1 MNTESVVEFLSEIP
15 LIQRLP
21 SSSVTKIAEL
31 VKVKHYDEG
40 KFVIPNG
47 ECEGVYFILEG
58 EAEVLWYSVEAIHLD
73 PVLKRYDYF
82 GCGVTAYVVVASSKL
97 TCLVLASQHC
107 GLLQPKSIWDALE
120 RQENAPVESILQLD
134 PIKVNLFQAITLP
147 YALRLRNVFGGQ
159 LIGHALAAASKTV
172 DCSKT
177 VHHLQA
183 YFLLVGDNN
192 IPIKYEVHRVHDGKS
207 FDSRRVE
214 AVQKGNVLFT
224 MLASFQKEG
233 KGFEYQDAV
242 MPLVPAP
249 DMSLPLEE
257 LRERRI
263 IDPRL
268 PRTFRNK
275 MAITKYEFS
284 PIEIRFCY
292 PDISTKQTKSLPRL
306 KYWFRAKGKLSD
318 DQALHRC
325 VVAYT
330 SDILF
335 LEVSGNPHRQSGL
348 KLRVL
353 SLNHTMWFHRPVKA
367 DDWLL
372 FVIKSPSSFADRGV
386 VLGQMFNQNGELV
399 VTALQEG
406 LLRVAREPHTT
417 IKPKL

>member
-224 MLASFQKEG
+224 MLASFQWLFFMQKEG

-263 IDPRL
+263 IDPR
-268 PRTFRNK
+268 
-275 MAITKYEFS
+275 
-284 PIEIRFCY
+284 
-292 PDISTKQTKSLPRL
+292 LPRL

>member
-82 GCGVTAYVVVASSKL
+82 GCGVTAYVVVASS
-97 TCLVLASQHC
+97 
-107 GLLQPKSIWDALE
+107 
-120 RQENAPVESILQLD
+120 
-134 PIKVNLFQAITLP
+134 KVNLFQAITLP